1 MNPSDTIRL
10 LILNDSREEAERLIS
25 MLRNAGWPTRPQ
37 HIDSEQG
44 LIKLLQEQVWD
55 LLICH
60 DTTSSVPPA
69 VALKQVKRLNKDVP
83 VILQTDNEGTQ
94 PIVEGLKLGAADVVQ
109 VDEDQHLL
117 LVIQRELEN
126 LEQRQLRRI
135 ADRRFKEAE
144 RRSQQLLDSSR
155 DAIAYIQDGMYLYAN
170 DSFAERFGYS
180 DKDDIECM
188 PVIDMVADVDQD
200 KVKAFLKGFSLKGDE
215 AEVSALEFNG
225 IHQDGRECPIA
236 LEMANAIYDEEP
248 CIQFMISAG
257 QVASEELEAQLKQ
270 MKHHDLVT
278 GLYNRQYLMDRLE
291 TSVSQ
296 AASGGESNAL
306 LYIDIDNSFSHI
318 QPNLG
323 VAGSDTVLNDLAA
336 IISSQCQEGDILAR
350 FGDESFALLLHN
362 TGADSALD
370 RAETLCNR
378 IEDHIVDIDGKTI
391 QATVSIGVALVNEI
405 STHADAVID
414 HAIQAV
420 DAVRSSSEA
429 EGVGNGVRLYE
440 PDRDT
445 RETSLTNQEVLV
457 AVQHALDN
465 NRFRLLFQPII
476 SLRGSDEEHYEVLLR
491 MLNNKDE
498 DVAPAEFLEAAIEM
512 GGIAKIDRW
521 VILEAI
527 KVLSEHRAKGNNTR
541 LIINISS
548 QSLCDDTLI
557 PWLQVAFKAA
567 SLPPEALLFQVSE
580 VEASNHLN
588 GAKAFADGL
597 REVGSQLSISHF
609 GCSLNPFNTLK
620 HVNADYIKV
629 HGSFT
634 LDIQNKNED
643 PETLT
648 NLIEQLH
655 EQEKTTIVPF
665 VENASV
671 LSALWQAGVHYI
683 QGHYLQEPTANM
695 DYDFSMGE

>member
-25 MLRNAGWPTRPQ
+25 MLRNAGRPTRPQ
-37 HIDSEQG
+37 HIDSEEG

-60 DTTSSVPPA
+60 DNTASVPPA
-69 VALKQVKRLNKDVP
+69 NAIKQIKRLNKDVP
-83 VILQTDNEGTQ
+83 VLLQTDNEGTR
-94 PIVEGLKLGAADVVQ
+94 PVVEGLKLGAVDVVQ

-135 ADRRFKEAE
+135 VDRRFKEAE

-155 DAIAYIQDGMYLYAN
+155 DAIAYVQDGMYLYAN
-170 DSFAERFGYS
+170 DSYAERFGYS

-188 PVIDMVADVDQD
+188 PVIDMIADADQD
-200 KVKAFLKGFSLKGDE
+200 KVKAFLKEFTLKGDE
-215 AEVSALEFNG
+215 AEASVLEFNG
-225 IHQDGRECPIA
+225 IHQDGHKYPIA
-236 LEMANAIYDEEP
+236 VEVANAIYDEEP
-248 CIQFMISAG
+248 CIQFMISAS
-257 QVASEELEAQLKQ
+257 QATSEELVAQLNQ
-270 MKHHDLVT
+270 IKHQDLVT
-278 GLYNRQYLMDRLE
+278 GLYNRQYLMDGLQATASE
-291 TSVSQ
+291 
-296 AASGGESNAL
+296 AASGEQSNAL
-306 LYIDIDNSFSHI
+306 LYIDIDNFFTQI

-323 VAGSDTVLNDLAA
+323 VASSDTVLSDLAA
-336 IISSQCQEGDILAR
+336 LIKTQCEEGDTLAR
-350 FGDESFALLLHN
+350 FGDETFALLLRN
-362 TGADSALD
+362 TGADAALD
-370 RAETLCNR
+370 RARALCHKVD
-378 IEDHIVDIDGKTI
+378 DHIVDIDGKTI
-391 QATVSIGVALVNEI
+391 HATVSIGVALVNET

-414 HAIQAV
+414 HAKQAV
-420 DAVRSSSEA
+420 DAVRSSSDT

-440 PDRDT
+440 PDHDISDRNF
-445 RETSLTNQEVLV
+445 TSQEVLS
-457 AVQHALDN
+457 AVQHALDY

-491 MLNNKDE
+491 MLNENDE
-498 DVAPAEFLEAAIEM
+498 EVAPAEFLDVATQM
-512 GGIAKIDRW
+512 GGITKIDRW

-527 KVLSEHRAKGNNTR
+527 KVLSEHLAKGNSTR

-548 QSLCDDTLI
+548 QSLCDDTLL

-588 GAKAFADGL
+588 DAKAFADGL
-597 REVGSQLSISHF
+597 REMGSQMSISHF

-620 HVNADYIKV
+620 HVNANYIKV

-648 NLIEQLH
+648 SLVEQLH